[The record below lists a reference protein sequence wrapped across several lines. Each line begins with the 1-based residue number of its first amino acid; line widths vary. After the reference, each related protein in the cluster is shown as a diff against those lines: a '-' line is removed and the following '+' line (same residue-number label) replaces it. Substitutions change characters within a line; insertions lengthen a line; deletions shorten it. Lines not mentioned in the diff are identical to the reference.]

1 MFEVMACARP
11 ILLGVEGEARR
22 LAEQEARAAIYVEP
36 ENAEALVAGILYLQ
50 QHPDEARLLGLRGRA
65 YVEAHYDRDQLTA
78 ELDVHIAKL
87 LTSKGRKIASAPMQD
102 HTADTINQPLR
113 DDQHEAVEEE
123 KQAMSVPAD
132 DSVGSNIS
140 KEG

>member
-50 QHPDEARLLGLRGRA
+50 EHPEEAKLLGLRGRA
-65 YVEAHYDRDQLTA
+65 YVEARYNRDQLTA
-78 ELDVHIAKL
+78 ELDGQIAKL
-87 LTSKGRKIASAPMQD
+87 LGAKMPVLASV
-102 HTADTINQPLR
+102 ADMPESLPTTPIPDVL
-113 DDQHEAVEEE
+113 VE
-123 KQAMSVPAD
+123 KNPTY
-132 DSVGSNIS
+132 
-140 KEG
+140 